1 MINKFNNKLESMIKT
16 LEEMTEVLDKSVSS
30 KEHVSSIMLSK
41 KIEDGL
47 LDNIHNANES
57 QLDHMISN
65 YRFRYYTDYNTDK
78 DLLKSEIVKRLRD
91 IKLNKIL

>member
-1 MINKFNNKLESMIKT
+1 MNEFNNKLESMIKT

-57 QLDHMISN
+57 QLNHMISN